1 MGKRRCVPGNYSLW
15 LNGHEIQYISRR
27 NLCARQNNKWSIDRW
42 RTRSFSRTFQARR
55 LVQPANFPNRL
66 SIGRGCHLAGTL
78 SEPGQRA
85 PLFHKQKTAALRV
98 MAVFFERPSANR
110 RPPLAGAN
118 YKRNWPTM
126 IEIFY
131 VNRPPG
137 RWFLCAISVC
147 ALHAIQNRY
156 GKTPR
161 QIGNV

>member
-1 MGKRRCVPGNYSLW
+1 MSKIEPSVKASFKKERKKTCLGQLFALVKRARRSGIYL
-15 LNGHEIQYISRR
+15 GGIS
-27 NLCARQNNKWSIDRW
+27 ARGRIASGPSIGGGRG
-42 RTRSFSRTFQARR
+42 SFSRTFFQARR

-98 MAVFFERPSANR
+98 MAAFFERPSANR
-110 RPPLAGAN
+110 RPPLAGAK
-118 YKRNWPTM
+118 YKRNRPTM

-137 RWFLCAISVC
+137 R
-147 ALHAIQNRY
+147 
-156 GKTPR
+156 
-161 QIGNV
+161 

>member
-1 MGKRRCVPGNYSLW
+1 MSKIEPSVKASFKEEKRKTCPGQLFALVKRARDPIY
-15 LNGHEIQYISRR
+15 IYIYISRR
-27 NLCARQNNKWSIDRW
+27 NLCARQNSKWSIDRW
-42 RTRSFSRTFQARR
+42 RTTILFSRTFQARR

-98 MAVFFERPSANR
+98 MAAFFERPSANR
-110 RPPLAGAN
+110 RSPLAGAK
-118 YKRNWPTM
+118 YKRNRPTM

-137 RWFLCAISVC
+137 R
-147 ALHAIQNRY
+147 
-156 GKTPR
+156 
-161 QIGNV
+161 